1 MAGSGLIIFGSLFFI
16 LLKSALSRRK
26 HKLYP
31 VKLINLARARIII
44 HGGYIGLGISFF
56 KLLYNP
62 FAHNMIGQA
71 NGCMQTILGTPELS
85 SSAISPARNQPSPY

>member
-71 NGCMQTILGTPELS
+71 AKGQTILGTPELS